1 MTEFD
6 ATDFP
11 EVPEA
16 DRVEQNVAIDGES
29 DGDVDEQSG
38 ATSMEVNEADAA
50 EQNREVPDDE
60 DYPRG

>member
-6 ATDFP
+6 AADSP

-16 DRVEQNVAIDGES
+16 DRI
-29 DGDVDEQSG
+29 EQSLDAG
-38 ATSMEVNEADAA
+38 DEATNDADGTPLEANEADAA
-50 EQNREVPDDE
+50 EQHISVPDDE